1 MNKSTMVT
9 VKLDEPIKRGETV
22 IKEIRLRKPRAG
34 ELRGLSLVDVAHL
47 EVTSLIRLLPRISDP
62 ALTEQE
68 VANMDPS
75 DMTALGVQ
83 VASFLPQKS
92 MREGYQDQ

>member
-1 MNKSTMVT
+1 MNKSTMVS